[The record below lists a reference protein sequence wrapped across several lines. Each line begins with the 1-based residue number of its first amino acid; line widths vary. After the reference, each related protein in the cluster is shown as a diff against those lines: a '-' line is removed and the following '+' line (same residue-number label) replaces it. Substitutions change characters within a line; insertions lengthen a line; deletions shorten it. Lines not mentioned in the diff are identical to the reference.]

1 MIWIRADANKEI
13 GSGHVMRCLSVAA
26 ALKKQGQRVCF
37 LVADEGAVP
46 LLRDRGQDYQILHTA
61 YNDMEQE
68 LEQLTRLLG
77 EYKRNLLLVDSYFT
91 TEHYFREVS
100 KVAKVV
106 YMDDVPRFAYPVDG
120 IINYNIYGDCL
131 PYEEMAGKAA
141 LTGAAEAKRQR
152 LYLGVAY
159 APLRE
164 QFQGIAY
171 TVRPVV
177 KDVLITTGG
186 SDKYNLAGQILKE
199 ILSRQETAG
208 FTYHVVSG
216 AFNPHYDTLRKLS
229 EAHKNIRLYQNVKD
243 MAALM
248 QQADI
253 AITAGGSTMYELCA
267 VGVPI
272 LCFSFVD
279 NQELIV
285 ETFARKGLVSYG
297 GNYLKEQ
304 ETFAGNVAAALTELA
319 ASEELRQQ
327 YSRKERLLVDGCGAE
342 RIAAALCE
350 KGTAW
355 QETEGK

>member
-26 ALKKQGQRVCF
+26 ALKKQGQQVCF
-37 LVADEGAVP
+37 ILADEGALP
-46 LLRDRGQDYQILHTA
+46 LLQERGQAYQILHTA

-68 LEQLTRLLG
+68 LGQFASLLRSQ
-77 EYKRNLLLVDSYFT
+77 KPDLLLVDSYFT
-91 TEHYFREVS
+91 TEHYLRTVREYV
-100 KVAKVV
+100 KTVC
-106 YMDDVPRFAYPVDG
+106 MDDVPRFAYPVDG

-131 PYEEMAGKAA
+131 PYEEI
-141 LTGAAEAKRQR
+141 QQ

-186 SDKYNLAGQILKE
+186 SDKYNLAGKILE
-199 ILSRQETAG
+199 EVLSGQETAV

-229 EAHKNIRLYQNVKD
+229 EVHKNIRLYQNVKD

-285 ETFARKGLVSYG
+285 ETFAQKGLVYYG

-304 ETFAGNVAAALTELA
+304 EAFAGNVAAALTALA
-319 ASEELRQQ
+319 ASKELRQQ
-327 YSRKERLLVDGCGAE
+327 YSQKEKQLIDGCGAE
-342 RIAAALCE
+342 RIATALCE

-355 QETEGK
+355 QEAEVK